1 VLVAADGAVRA
12 SGLLDQDSG
21 PARLAG
27 AAWRLR
33 VLARRG
39 GHPTVVAADRVEA
52 PEEPVGEVL
61 RYLLDHRLATLESA
75 WREGLIAALARRGR
89 RVTKNQ
95 ARRAIHASTLGR
107 WHGPGY
113 LPELPADAL
122 AELPAQVAG
131 TLAALGADA

>member
-1 VLVAADGAVRA
+1 VRA
-12 SGLLDQDSG
+12 SGLLVHDSG

-39 GHPTVVAADRVEA
+39 GHPTVLAADRVVT
-52 PEEPVGEVL
+52 PEEPAGEVL

-95 ARRAIHASTLGR
+95 ARRAIQASTFGR

-122 AELPAQVAG
+122 SELPTQVAR
-131 TLAALGADA
+131 TLAALGGDPDA